1 MSDVNHIIE
10 CGNCGKEIYYGNSF
24 DSLFLT
30 DVVSDE
36 DGWLKSV
43 AKRVCYDCH
52 EKEEQQMAEIE
63 SRKKADEE
71 RKLLVC
77 CDNCRFRDDDA
88 DKEPCC
94 YCKENKS
101 SLFRQ
106 RSRYDEARD
115 LIDEMRKMLKNLEH
129 FIGEIEEDGQTVRTD
144 NPDSGSDDRDND

>member
-1 MSDVNHIIE
+1 MSDVNKIIE

-30 DVVSDE
+30 DIVQE
-36 DGWLKSV
+36 DRWLKAV
-43 AKRVCYDCH
+43 PKRVCSECH

-94 YCKENKS
+94 YCKQNKA
-101 SLFRQ
+101 SLFQQ
-106 RSRYDEARD
+106 RSRYDEARG

-144 NPDSGSDDRDND
+144 NPDSGSNDRDIG

>member
-1 MSDVNHIIE
+1 MSDVNKIIE

-24 DSLFLT
+24 ASLILT
-30 DVVSDE
+30 DVVCDE
-36 DGWLKSV
+36 DRWLRSV
-43 AKRVCYDCH
+43 PKRVCSECH

-63 SRKKADEE
+63 SRKKAEEE

-94 YCKENKS
+94 YCKENKA
-101 SLFRQ
+101 SLFQQ
-106 RSRYDEARD
+106 RSQYDEARG

-129 FIGEIEEDGQTVRTD
+129 FTWEIEEDGQTVRTD
-144 NPDSGSDDRDND
+144 NPDSGSDDRDIG